1 MIKSQRDMRKEM
13 PLTTGMLT
21 FRKEFGNGVAI
32 SPEAE
37 QEFNKHFEFNVLKYF
52 DYLTTNS
59 QSAM

>member
-1 MIKSQRDMRKEM
+1 MKKEL
-13 PLTTGMLT
+13 PLTENMLK
-21 FRKEFGNGVAI
+21 FRQEFGNGLAI

-37 QEFNKHFEFNVLKYF
+37 EEFNKHFEFNVLKYF